1 MNYYLNIGS
10 NIGNRRRNISRAVDL
25 IKRTFGTEVR
35 CSRPVESMPWGF
47 DSDNAFVNEG
57 IVLHTD
63 HEPTDVLS
71 MLQGVERLIS
81 DASHRNSDGS
91 YRDRVIDIDIVAIDQ
106 LTIEAKDAEALT
118 AYFAANAKALLDKG
132 VTITQANGI
141 ATDFTI
147 TSNTQGYKIAFGE
160 EELVAYFQAFLRP
173 KLVEMLF

>member
-10 NIGNRRRNISRAVDL
+10 NIGNRRRNISRAVAL

-106 LTIEAKDAEALT
+106 LTIDSPTLKVPHPHFTERDFYLIPMCELAPAWRHPRTHLT
-118 AYFAANAKALLDKG
+118 PSQMLDRL
-132 VTITQANGI
+132 N
-141 ATDFTI
+141 
-147 TSNTQGYKIAFGE
+147 
-160 EELVAYFQAFLRP
+160 P
-173 KLVEMLF
+173 KCASK